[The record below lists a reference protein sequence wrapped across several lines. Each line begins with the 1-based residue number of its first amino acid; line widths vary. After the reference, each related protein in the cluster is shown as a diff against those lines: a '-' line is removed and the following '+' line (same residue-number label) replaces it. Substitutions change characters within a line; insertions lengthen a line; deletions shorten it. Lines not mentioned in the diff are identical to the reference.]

1 MTTPRIYVGT
11 YAKYNNNGS
20 IQGEWLDLDDYNDKS
35 DFIQACLEL
44 HDDEEDPE
52 LMFQDWENIPDL
64 FISECSIDP
73 DFWDYMNCDRDE
85 DAKAAYLACFGEWD
99 ESDFEERYRGQ
110 YDSFTE
116 LAEQLLDETGELE
129 AIPENLRYYFDY
141 EAYGRDLQL
150 GGEFCEHDGHCFW
163 NR

>member
-1 MTTPRIYVGT
+1 MITPRIYVGT
-11 YAKYNNNGS
+11 YAKYNNGS

-73 DFWDYMNCDRDE
+73 DFWEYMNSDRDE

-110 YDSFTE
+110 YDSFTG

-141 EAYGRDLQL
+141 EKYGRDLQL
-150 GGEFCEHDGHCFW
+150 GGEFCEYDGHYFW
-163 NR
+163 NC

>member
-1 MTTPRIYVGT
+1 MTAPRIYVGT
-11 YAKYNNNGS
+11 YAKYNNGS
-20 IQGEWLDLDDYNDKS
+20 IQGEWLDLDDYNDKD
-35 DFIQACLEL
+35 DFIEACLEL

-52 LMFQDWENIPDL
+52 LMFQDWENIPDA
-64 FISECSIDP
+64 FISESSIDP
-73 DFWDYMNCDRDE
+73 DFWEYMNSDHDE
-85 DAKAAYLACFGEWD
+85 GAKAAYLACFGEWD
-99 ESDFEERYRGQ
+99 ESDFDERYRGQ

-150 GGEFCEHDGHCFW
+150 GGDFCEQDGHYFW
-163 NR
+163 NC

>member
-11 YAKYNNNGS
+11 YAKYNNGS
-20 IQGEWLDLDDYNDKS
+20 IQGEWLDLDDYTDKS

-73 DFWDYMNCDRDE
+73 DFWEYMNSDRDE
-85 DAKAAYLACFGEWD
+85 GAKAAYLWCFGEWD
-99 ESDFEERYRGQ
+99 ESDFDERYRGE

-116 LAEQLLDETGELE
+116 LAEQLLDETGDLE

-141 EAYGRDLQL
+141 EKYGRDLQL
-150 GGEFCEHDGHCFW
+150 GGEFCEHDGHYFW
-163 NR
+163 NC

>member
-11 YAKYNNNGS
+11 YAKYNNGS
-20 IQGEWLDLDDYNDKS
+20 IQGEWLDLDDYNDKD
-35 DFIQACLEL
+35 DFIEACLEL

-52 LMFQDWENIPDL
+52 LMFQDWENIPDA
-64 FISECSIDP
+64 FISESSIDP
-73 DFWDYMNCDRDE
+73 DFWEYMNSDHDE

-110 YDSFTE
+110 YDSFTD

-129 AIPENLRYYFDY
+129 AIPKRLRYYFDY
-141 EAYGRDLQL
+141 ESYGRDLEL
-150 GGEFCEHDGHCFW
+150 GGDFCEHGGHYFW
-163 NR
+163 NY

>member
-11 YAKYNNNGS
+11 YAKYNNGS

-85 DAKAAYLACFGEWD
+85 DAKAAYLWCFGEWD
-99 ESDFEERYRGQ
+99 ESDFDERYRGQ

-141 EAYGRDLQL
+141 EKYGRDLQL
-150 GGEFCEHDGHCFW
+150 GGEFCEHDGHYFW
-163 NR
+163 NC

>member
-11 YAKYNNNGS
+11 YAKYNSGS
-20 IQGEWLDLDDYNDKS
+20 IQGEWLDLDDYNDMD
-35 DFIQACLEL
+35 DFIEACLEL

-64 FISECSIDP
+64 FIGKYSIDP
-73 DFWDYMNCDRDE
+73 DLWDYMNSDRDE

-99 ESDFEERYRGQ
+99 ESDFDERYRGQ

-116 LAEQLLDETGELE
+116 LAEQLLDETGDLE

-141 EAYGRDLQL
+141 EKYGRDLQL
-150 GGEFCEHDGHCFW
+150 GGDFCEQDGHYFW
-163 NR
+163 NC

>member
-11 YAKYNNNGS
+11 YAKYNNGS
-20 IQGEWLDLDDYNDKS
+20 IQGEWLDLDDYTDKS

-99 ESDFEERYRGQ
+99 ESDFEERYHGQ
-110 YDSFTE
+110 YDSFTD

-141 EAYGRDLQL
+141 EKYGRDLQL
-150 GGEFCEHDGHCFW
+150 GGDFCEHNGHYFW
-163 NR
+163 NY